1 MDIMWSDI
9 VAFLLIRPT
18 NGMLFFYLNLY
29 EMRNAERRLVLPP
42 SINIIV
48 QTNDEKLHKI
58 WTTSSIYVCMYRIL
72 GIHGRIIIRW
82 FDTCCHNRNP
92 ICADYLLKYEKWLR
106 CVCACGWKNGSI
118 FLSIQ
123 AHVQTWCT
131 ETTSYCYSIQHP
143 ATDLMASKIMFVC
156 FSIPYTQYIHA
167 IIVNL
172 ITSN

>member
-18 NGMLFFYLNLY
+18 NGMLFFFLNLY
-29 EMRNAERRLVLPP
+29 EMRNAERRLVLPQ
-42 SINIIV
+42 SILLFR
-48 QTNDEKLHKI
+48 QTMKNSKKYEPLHPYMYI
-58 WTTSSIYVCMYRIL
+58 HTYRIL

-143 ATDLMASKIMFVC
+143 ATDLMASKIMFV
-156 FSIPYTQYIHA
+156 
-167 IIVNL
+167 
-172 ITSN
+172 

>member
-1 MDIMWSDI
+1 MWSDI
-9 VAFLLIRPT
+9 VAFLLIRPK
-18 NGMLFFYLNLY
+18 NGMLFFFSQ
-29 EMRNAERRLVLPP
+29 LVWNVKCWEKTRAS

-106 CVCACGWKNGSI
+106 CVYACGWKNGSI
-118 FLSIQ
+118 FFSIQ

-143 ATDLMASKIMFVC
+143 ATDLMVSKIMFVC

-167 IIVNL
+167 IIVNF